1 MWNPGQD
8 EAELESRLPGEI
20 SITSDMQKTPPLWQK
35 VKEEPKSLLMKVKKE
50 SEKAD
55 LKLNIQKTKIIASSP
70 ITSWQIDGETVS
82 DFIFLGSKITAD
94 GNAAMKLKD
103 DCSYDQHRQPFKK
116 QRHYFANKS
125 PSSQSYCF
133 SSGHVWMWEL
143 DCKESWALKNWC
155 FWTVVLEKTLESPLD
170 CKEIKRV
177 STKGNQPWIST
188 GRTDA
193 GADAPILWPPDVKS
207 WLRVLIKVSMQE
219 SHSWE
224 ANRITWWDLQ
234 SVSGQ

>member
-1 MWNPGQD
+1 M
-8 EAELESRLPGEI
+8 
-20 SITSDMQKTPPLWQK
+20 
-35 VKEEPKSLLMKVKKE
+35 KKE

-177 STKGNQPWIST
+177 RTKGNQPWIST

-193 GADAPILWPPDVKS
+193 GADAPILWPPEEKI
-207 WLRVLIKVSMQE
+207 WLLKNTLMLGKIEGRRRRGRQRMKWLDGITDSVDMSLNKLWKLVIGKPAAVHGVAKNRTWLNNWTELIE
-219 SHSWE
+219 E
-224 ANRITWWDLQ
+224 LY
-234 SVSGQ
+234 